1 MSKKGKGP
9 KKGGKKKSDEKYK
22 DMDSVSEDTDE
33 SDDFDDIIDDI
44 DEDWE
49 DLSFDEMA
57 DEDLV
62 WDNFGEGDEP
72 VPSVDVETGMVV
84 AKTSEVES
92 PARKVIESLKA
103 RGGFSDKSSLDD
115 EGTGFT
121 GVKHVAMD
129 LKSIEDREDVFDVP
143 AIQTDELLSQLS
155 DSIIVEV
162 EKRTKD
168 IETRLKASLSS
179 SQPPSQVD
187 ETHILS
193 SIENKVNEKISNVEE
208 KLMSLVENIK
218 SSSSSE
224 DLKHANL
231 RAALQEE
238 ITSIQDK
245 IPLKDEFLSF
255 LKEKIEEEE
264 QMLIKMME
272 RGISDGLAKVELVK
286 GVTDPV
292 SKDLL
297 ISNQDKFNKA
307 LEKAKIAEKQSTEV
321 ITRIGF
327 AIVEA
332 QRAAS
337 TATDA
342 STKMDEIMSNTGQI
356 FSKSEEIL
364 SSIDNYKKELADIL
378 QNGQDVLSKIE
389 QISGE
394 AMGKFQSAMDAA
406 DGACKRGDEFAK
418 QIDELS
424 HVIKEAHLSASSSS
438 KEVSEIKLEIEKL
451 HARKNDFKASID
463 KHLLK
468 SEQAFAKSK
477 ASEEKAE
484 NSLKILSDVSEKIHS
499 ADRDSS
505 EIREKLQSFEERCS
519 YIENA
524 TRNIQEITGRAST
537 EVAGTEQKLS
547 EAVNRF
553 NDILNKSEHAFEQAS
568 LSEQNFEKLNSAT
581 SIALERAQKAM
592 ELLENLTERINV
604 TESSIGKVENKAEVL
619 LEMALNKAKAVDVPE
634 EVFEKI
640 NKASM
645 EAKQFISRIDEL
657 KQEVSGI
664 DNKLKDGYGRMTSI
678 VPYPAVQVE
687 ELEVPEESELPLDLD
702 DLLLVLVEHK
712 ASDLHLKVGSP
723 PYVRLE
729 GSLIPVG
736 AQALTE
742 KDTLRLIAGVMKS
755 SQRVTFKHDRN
766 LSFSYSIPGGMRFRV
781 NAFYE
786 KGMVSAA
793 IRMMHVEMPTFEKL
807 GLPVE
812 EIKKIFDM
820 KSGIILISGPTGSGK
835 STTVASIINFIN
847 QTKKQHIITIEDPI
861 EFLYRDR
868 KSIISQRE
876 VGVDTPSFYS
886 ALYEAIQQDPDVIM
900 VGEVKDSQTVEL
912 VNVAAEAG
920 KLVICMV
927 RATNSVQ
934 AIERFLNLY
943 TGKDQLY
950 FRHIFACNF
959 KGIVSQKLIRL
970 DKADSMPIFEVIW
983 SDPDMRGLILKAKYG
998 QLCSLIA
1005 EGHNEGILS
1014 FSDSLN
1020 ELVKSGKITP
1030 EEALKHKEVLLPK
1043 MDISDNDNPSE
1054 DSMLSWL

>member
-22 DMDSVSEDTDE
+22 DMDSVSEENDE

-84 AKTSEVES
+84 AQTSEVES

-103 RGGFSDKSSLDD
+103 RAGLGDKSSIAD
-115 EGTGFT
+115 ERTAFKSVNHGE
-121 GVKHVAMD
+121 
-129 LKSIEDREDVFDVP
+129 LESIEDREDVFDVP
-143 AIQTDELLSQLS
+143 ALQTDELLSQLS
-155 DSIIVEV
+155 DSIIAEV
-162 EKRTKD
+162 EKRTRD
-168 IETRLKASLSS
+168 IETRLKTSLSS
-179 SQPPSQVD
+179 SQPPSQMD
-187 ETHILS
+187 ETKILS
-193 SIENKVNEKISNVEE
+193 SIENKVNEKINNIEE
-208 KLMSLVENIK
+208 KFMAIVENIK
-218 SSSSSE
+218 SSSSSDE
-224 DLKHANL
+224 LKHANL
-231 RAALQEE
+231 RAALQGE
-238 ITSIQDK
+238 IAGIQEK
-245 IPLKDEFLSF
+245 IPGKDEFLSF

-264 QMLIKMME
+264 QMLIKLME

-342 STKMDEIMSNTGQI
+342 SARMDEIMANTGQI

-364 SSIDNYKKELADIL
+364 SSIDNYKKELSDIL

-389 QISGE
+389 QISME

-406 DGACKRGDEFAK
+406 DGACKRGEEFAK

-438 KEVSEIKLEIEKL
+438 KEVADIKLELEKL
-451 HARKNDFKASID
+451 HSRKNDFKSTID

-499 ADRDSS
+499 ADKNSS
-505 EIREKLQSFEERCS
+505 EILEKIKSFEERCS
-519 YIENA
+519 AIEI
-524 TRNIQEITGRAST
+524 TTGNIQEITGRAST
-537 EVAGTEQKLS
+537 EVVNTEQKLS
-547 EAVNRF
+547 DAVKKF
-553 NDILNKSEHAFEQAS
+553 SDILSKSEHAFEQAS
-568 LSEQNFEKLNSAT
+568 QSEQNFEKLNIST
-581 SIALERAQKAM
+581 STALERSQKAM
-592 ELLENLTERINV
+592 ELLESLTERINT
-604 TESSIGKVENKAEVL
+604 TEVNIGKVENKAEVL
-619 LEMALNKAKAVDVPE
+619 LEMALQKAKAVDVPE
-634 EVFEKI
+634 EVFDKI
-640 NKASM
+640 NKASI

-657 KQEVSGI
+657 KQEVSSI
-664 DNKLKDGYGRMTSI
+664 DSKIKDSYGRIGAT
-678 VPYPAVQVE
+678 AVSPSVQPE
-687 ELEVPEESELPLDLD
+687 ELEVPDESELPLDLD

-742 KDTLRLIAGVMKS
+742 RDTLRLIAGVMKS
-755 SQRVTFKHDRN
+755 SQRSTFKQDRN

-835 STTVASIINFIN
+835 STTVASIVNFIN

-876 VGVDTPSFYS
+876 IGVDTPSFSS
-886 ALYEAIQQDPDVIM
+886 ALYEAIQQDPDVIV

-920 KLVICMV
+920 KLIICMV

-934 AIERFLNLY
+934 AIERFLSLY
-943 TGKDQLY
+943 TGRDQHY
-950 FRHIFACNF
+950 FRHIFTSNF
-959 KGIVSQKLIRL
+959 KGIISQKLVRL
-970 DKADSMPIFEVIW
+970 DKTDNMPIFEVIW
-983 SDPDMRGLILKAKYG
+983 PDPDMRGLIFKTKYG
-998 QLCSLIA
+998 QLYSIIA
-1005 EGHNEGILS
+1005 EGHKEGILS

-1030 EEALKHKEVLLPK
+1030 EEALRHKELLLPK
-1043 MDISDNDNPSE
+1043 MDVPDDDNLPE

>member
-22 DMDSVSEDTDE
+22 DMDSVSEENSEENDE
-33 SDDFDDIIDDI
+33 SDEFDDIIDDI

-62 WDNFGEGDEP
+62 WDNFEEGDEP
-72 VPSVDVETGMVV
+72 VPSVEVETGMVV

-103 RGGFSDKSSLDD
+103 RASFSDKSSVEHGRL
-115 EGTGFT
+115 G
-121 GVKHVAMD
+121 
-129 LKSIEDREDVFDVP
+129 LKSIEDREDVFD
-143 AIQTDELLSQLS
+143 AGSLQTDELLSQLS
-155 DSIIVEV
+155 DNIIAEV
-162 EKRTKD
+162 EKRTRD
-168 IETRLKASLSS
+168 IETRLKSSISS
-179 SQPPSQVD
+179 SHVSSHV
-187 ETHILS
+187 EEEKILS
-193 SIENKVNEKISNVEE
+193 SIENKLNEKISIIEE
-208 KLMSLVENIK
+208 KITSLVENIK
-218 SSSSSE
+218 SSSSTE
-224 DLKHANL
+224 DMQHVIEGEVSNL
-231 RAALQEE
+231 RSAFQEE
-238 ITSIQDK
+238 IAKVQEK
-245 IPLKDEFLSF
+245 IPIKDEFLSF

-264 QMLIKMME
+264 QMLIKLME

-297 ISNQDKFNKA
+297 ISHQDKFNKA
-307 LEKAKIAEKQSTEV
+307 LEKAKVAEKQSTEV

-342 STKMDEIMSNTGQI
+342 STKMDEIMANTGQI
-356 FSKSEEIL
+356 FSKSEETL
-364 SSIDNYKKELADIL
+364 SSIGNYKKELSDIL
-378 QNGQDVLSKIE
+378 QNAQEVLSKIE
-389 QISGE
+389 QISSE
-394 AMGKFQSAMDAA
+394 SMGKFQSAMDAA
-406 DGACKRGDEFAK
+406 DGACKRGEEFAT

-424 HVIKEAHLSASSSS
+424 KVIKEAHLIASSSS

-451 HARKNDFKASID
+451 SARKNELKSTLD
-463 KHLLK
+463 KYLLK
-468 SEQAFAKSK
+468 LEQAFAKSK
-477 ASEEKAE
+477 TSEEKAE
-484 NSLKILSDVSEKIHS
+484 NALKILSDVSEKIHS
-499 ADRDSS
+499 SDKSSS
-505 EIREKLQSFEERCS
+505 EILEKIKSFEERCS
-519 YIENA
+519 SIEGT
-524 TRNIQEITGRAST
+524 TRNIQESTGRASM
-537 EVAGTEQKLS
+537 EVVSTEQKLS
-547 EAVNRF
+547 EAINSF
-553 NDILNKSEHAFEQAS
+553 NQVLSKSEHAFEQAT
-568 LSEQNFEKLNSAT
+568 LSNQNFDKLNSST
-581 SIALERAQKAM
+581 LIALERSQKAM
-592 ELLENLTERINV
+592 ELLESLTGRINA
-604 TESSIGKVENKAEVL
+604 TESNIGKVENKAEVL
-619 LEMALNKAKAVDVPE
+619 LEMALQKAKAVDVPE

-640 NKASM
+640 NRAAI
-645 EAKQFISRIDEL
+645 EAKQVISKIDEL
-657 KQEVSGI
+657 KEEASSI
-664 DNKLKDGYGRMTSI
+664 DNKIKEAVNHARIT
-678 VPYPAVQVE
+678 PQYPFIQVE
-687 ELEVPEESELPLDLD
+687 DVEVPEESELPLDLD

-742 KDTLRLIAGVMKS
+742 RDTLRLIAGVMKS
-755 SQRVTFKHDRN
+755 SQRITFKHDRN

-812 EIKKIFDM
+812 EIKKIFEM
-820 KSGIILISGPTGSGK
+820 KSGIILISGPTGAGK

-847 QTKKQHIITIEDPI
+847 QTKKQHIITVEDPI

-900 VGEVKDSQTVEL
+900 VGEIKDSQTVEL

-920 KLVICMV
+920 KFIICMV
-927 RATNSVQ
+927 RAANSVQ
-934 AIERFLNLY
+934 AIERFLSLY
-943 TGKDQLY
+943 TGRDQHY
-950 FRHIFACNF
+950 FRHVFACNF
-959 KGIVSQKLIRL
+959 KGIISQKLVRL
-970 DKADSMPIFEVIW
+970 DKTDSIPIFEIIW
-983 SDPDMRGLILKAKYG
+983 SNPDMRGLIVKAKYG
-998 QLCSLIA
+998 QICSLIA
-1005 EGHNEGILS
+1005 EGHQEGILN
-1014 FSDSLN
+1014 FSYSLN

-1030 EEALKHKEVLLPK
+1030 EEALKHKELLMPK
-1043 MDISDNDNPSE
+1043 MDITDNDNPSE

>member
-22 DMDSVSEDTDE
+22 DMDSVSEENDE

-103 RGGFSDKSSLDD
+103 RASFSDKSSIDT
-115 EGTGFT
+115 ERTAFT
-121 GVKHVAMD
+121 GGKHSGLGPVD
-129 LKSIEDREDVFDVP
+129 DREDVFDVP
-143 AIQTDELLSQLS
+143 ALQTDELLSQLS
-155 DSIIVEV
+155 DSIIAEV

-168 IETRLKASLSS
+168 IETRLKSSLSS
-179 SQPPSQVD
+179 FQPPPHV
-187 ETHILS
+187 EEEKILS
-193 SIENKVNEKISNVEE
+193 SIENKVNEKISLIEQ
-208 KLMSLVENIK
+208 KLISILENIK
-218 SSSSSE
+218 SSSSSD
-224 DLKHANL
+224 DLKHDNL
-231 RAALQEE
+231 RAAIHEE
-238 ITSIQDK
+238 IVAIHEK
-245 IPLKDEFLSF
+245 IPVKDEFLSF
-255 LKEKIEEEE
+255 LKEKIEEQE

-342 STKMDEIMSNTGQI
+342 STRMDEITANTGQI

-364 SSIDNYKKELADIL
+364 SSIENYKKELSYIL

-406 DGACKRGDEFAK
+406 DGACKRGEEFAK
-418 QIDELS
+418 QIDELTE
-424 HVIKEAHLSASSSS
+424 VIKEAHVSASSSS
-438 KEVSEIKLEIEKL
+438 KEVADIKLELEKL
-451 HARKNDFKASID
+451 HARKNDFKSTID

-484 NSLKILSDVSEKIHS
+484 NSLKILSEVSEKIHS
-499 ADRDSS
+499 ADKNSS
-505 EIREKLQSFEERCS
+505 DILQKIQSFEERCS
-519 YIENA
+519 TIEST
-524 TRNIQEITGRAST
+524 TRNIQEITGRSST
-537 EVAGTEQKLS
+537 EVTNTEQKLS
-547 EAVNRF
+547 DAVNKF
-553 NDILNKSEHAFEQAS
+553 NDILSKSEHAFEQAS
-568 LSEQNFEKLNSAT
+568 HAEQNFEKLNSANLT
-581 SIALERAQKAM
+581 ALERSQKAM
-592 ELLENLTERINV
+592 ELLEKLTERINS
-604 TESSIGKVENKAEVL
+604 TEANIGKVENKAEVL
-619 LEMALNKAKAVDVPE
+619 LEMALQKAKAVDVPE

-640 NKASM
+640 NKASI

-657 KQEVSGI
+657 KEEVSNI
-664 DNKLKDGYGRMTSI
+664 DSKIKDGFGNIASTATLPSI
-678 VPYPAVQVE
+678 HAE
-687 ELEVPEESELPLDLD
+687 ELEVPDESELPLDLD

-742 KDTLRLIAGVMKS
+742 RDTLRLIAGVMKS
-755 SQRVTFKHDRN
+755 SQRATFKHDRN

-793 IRMMHVEMPTFEKL
+793 IRMMHIEMPTFEKL

-835 STTVASIINFIN
+835 STTVASLINFIN

-876 VGVDTPSFYS
+876 IGVDTPSFYS
-886 ALYEAIQQDPDVIM
+886 ALYEAIQQDPDVIV

-920 KLVICMV
+920 KLIICMV
-927 RATNSVQ
+927 RSTNSVQ
-934 AIERFLNLY
+934 AIERFLSLH
-943 TGKDQLY
+943 TGRDHLY

-959 KGIVSQKLIRL
+959 KGIISQKLVRL
-970 DKADSMPIFEVIW
+970 DKADSVPIFEVIW
-983 SDPDMRGLILKAKYG
+983 SDSEMRSLISKAKYG
-998 QLCSLIA
+998 HLCSLIA
-1005 EGHNEGILS
+1005 EGHHDGILS

-1020 ELVKSGKITP
+1020 ELVKSGKMTP
-1030 EEALKHKEVLLPK
+1030 EEALKHKELLLPK
-1043 MDISDNDNPSE
+1043 MDISDDDNPTE